1 MKVTCAS
8 CGRKTSQGAFCER
21 CGAPLPD
28 LPRETPSENETE
40 CQTLSAGSIDL
51 QKTSSDVFSD
61 SGFGSAETLR
71 SEFQTG
77 YSDRVPRR
85 TVSPDFT
92 PPSVSVPLVQP
103 RMAPFAKPQA
113 GAQPTLRIDNLCVQF
128 ENTPGVVRFLFDP
141 HVSGDGLQ
149 DVRFLFENQLSGER
163 VAVRPIR
170 FLDRIREIPVA
181 FPAQPAGAAAWC
193 VTVEYECAGRRS
205 VLDGDIQILVVHPRE
220 AQKVAENLAINITN
234 TINNGN
240 ASDVRVN
247 QRAADELAKLASAE
261 NPFDELRRVILGTS
275 RAWEDVDLFSADET
289 ESLPFMPPEART
301 ERLTLDLG
309 VRRITFFAGRT
320 ITFGRKK
327 ETNDISLRPAPD
339 ATQEEIASFMRIS
352 RAHCHFEH
360 QGDRV
365 LICDGQR
372 DAFRVVQPSACG
384 TYWNDARI
392 SGSIDLSSGDTGVI
406 SFGESACAG
415 GIALDVKVASSST
428 IAGCERCPYAD
439 KHWCGGGARPSLML
453 TRRDGIPER
462 FVAVWSCFHLSEADP
477 SFEGVVIFRKDGA
490 FAWRKGRRCGWIV
503 PGTKQ
508 QTDFGVVTV
517 S

>member
-1 MKVTCAS
+1 MRVDCPS
-8 CGRKTSQGAFCER
+8 CGRKTSQGSFCEK
-21 CGAPLPD
+21 CGASLHATVQERPPD
-28 LPRETPSENETE
+28 AEI
-40 CQTLSAGSIDL
+40 GSMAKSSVDIDL
-51 QKTSSDVFSD
+51 QKTSVNVFSNV
-61 SGFGSAETLR
+61 GLIGHHAYVKPSA
-71 SEFQTG
+71 
-77 YSDRVPRR
+77 
-85 TVSPDFT
+85 
-92 PPSVSVPLVQP
+92 PPSSVVSRPLAHS
-103 RMAPFAKPQA
+103 RMAPFAKPQP
-113 GAQPTLRIDNLCVQF
+113 GAQPTLMIDNLCVQF

-141 HVSGDGLQ
+141 HVSGDALQ
-149 DVRFLFENQLSGER
+149 DVRFLFENQLSRER
-163 VAVRPIR
+163 VSVRPIR

-181 FPAQPAGAAAWC
+181 FPAQAAGAAAWS
-193 VTVEYECAGRRS
+193 VTVEYECGGRRY
-205 VLDGDIQILVVHPRE
+205 VLDGDVQMVVVHPRE
-220 AQKVAENLAINITN
+220 AQKVAEHLAINITN

-240 ASDVRVN
+240 ASDVHVN
-247 QRAADELAKLASAE
+247 QRAADELGKLATAE
-261 NPFDELRRVILGTS
+261 NPFDELRRVILGPS
-275 RAWEDVDLFSADET
+275 RAWDAVELFSADET
-289 ESLPFMPPEART
+289 ESLPLMPPEART

-327 ETNDISLRPAPD
+327 EMNDIALRPSPD
-339 ATQEEIASFMRIS
+339 ATEDEITPFMRIS

-365 LICDGQR
+365 IVCDGQR

-384 TYWNDARI
+384 TYWNDVRI
-392 SGSIDLSSGDTGVI
+392 DGSVSLSAGETGVL

-415 GIALDVKVASSST
+415 GVALDVKVSSSST
-428 IAGCERCPYAD
+428 SSECDRCPYAD
-439 KHWCGGGARPSLML
+439 KHWCAEGARPSLML

-462 FVAVWSCFHLSEADP
+462 FVAVWSCFRLSEADP

-508 QTDFGVVTV
+508 QTDFGVATV